1 MAERF
6 KFNDEE
12 ENIDESD
19 NQQDDLE
26 KEYYDNTDYSYTK
39 SKNKKRPKT
48 KSKNKKRPKTK
59 KVTRKKTKTKVK
71 KKKNGRSKI
80 STFFITLLILLLI
93 AGAGVGGYFAY
104 EIQPMILHQMK
115 IQIQIQQLKQ
125 NKKTWHL
132 PSF

>member
-12 ENIDESD
+12 ENIDEND

-48 KSKNKKRPKTK
+48 KLN
-59 KVTRKKTKTKVK
+59 
-71 KKKNGRSKI
+71 
-80 STFFITLLILLLI
+80 
-93 AGAGVGGYFAY
+93 
-104 EIQPMILHQMK
+104 
-115 IQIQIQQLKQ
+115 
-125 NKKTWHL
+125 
-132 PSF
+132 

>member
-12 ENIDESD
+12 ENIDEND

-48 KSKNKKRPKTK
+48 K
-59 KVTRKKTKTKVK
+59 KVTRKKMDVLK
-71 KKKNGRSKI
+71 
-80 STFFITLLILLLI
+80 FLLSLSRYLF
-93 AGAGVGGYFAY
+93 YF
-104 EIQPMILHQMK
+104 
-115 IQIQIQQLKQ
+115 
-125 NKKTWHL
+125 
-132 PSF
+132 

>member
-26 KEYYDNTDYSYTK
+26 KEYYDNTDYSH
-39 SKNKKRPKT
+39 T

-59 KVTRKKTKTKVK
+59 KVTRK
-71 KKKNGRSKI
+71 
-80 STFFITLLILLLI
+80 
-93 AGAGVGGYFAY
+93 
-104 EIQPMILHQMK
+104 
-115 IQIQIQQLKQ
+115 
-125 NKKTWHL
+125 
-132 PSF
+132 